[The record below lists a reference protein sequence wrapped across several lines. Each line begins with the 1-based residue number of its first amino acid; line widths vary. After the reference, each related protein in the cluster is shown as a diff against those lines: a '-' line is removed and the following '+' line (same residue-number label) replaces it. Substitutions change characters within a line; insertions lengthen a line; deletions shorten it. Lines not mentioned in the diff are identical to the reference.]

1 MGVGPVALAEEQV
14 AGYRERGYLL
24 LRGLFDGA
32 DVARWQRECDRLLA
46 AGAAADPYDMRVGR
60 RTVDGR
66 VVVERFDPV
75 QDVSPVFHE
84 LARDRRLLAALS
96 RLLGDT
102 PLLFKDK
109 LIFKLPGMS
118 GYTMHQDGAWWAG
131 FPITEILTVMVAID
145 SAGAENGG
153 LELFA
158 GYHHE
163 LLSTPGELRN
173 LTAGEA
179 ARVREADGTLL
190 EIEPG
195 DLVFF
200 SARTPHRSGTNSGSR
215 SRRQFYLTYS
225 AARHGDLYAAHYRH
239 YHRYSLHHKDAAER
253 ERYYHPL
260 IPR

>member
-1 MGVGPVALAEEQV
+1 M
-14 AGYRERGYLL
+14 
-24 LRGLFDGA
+24 
-32 DVARWQRECDRLLA
+32 
-46 AGAAADPYDMRVGR
+46 
-60 RTVDGR
+60 
-66 VVVERFDPV
+66 
-75 QDVSPVFHE
+75 FHE
-84 LARDRRLLAALS
+84 LARGRRLLAALDQ
-96 RLLGDT
+96 LLGDD

-131 FPITEILTVMVAID
+131 FPITEILTAMVAID
-145 SAGAENGG
+145 SAGADNGG

-173 LTAGEA
+173 LK
-179 ARVREADGTLL
+179 AD
-190 EIEPG
+190 E
-195 DLVFF
+195 
-200 SARTPHRSGTNSGSR
+200 
-215 SRRQFYLTYS
+215 

-239 YHRYSLHHKDAAER
+239 YHRYSLEHKDPGER